1 MSWKDK
7 VALDARL
14 IILRELAQQMDGTL
28 TSVSLRRVLDVY
40 FVRPV
45 EWIDTQLVKLAQLE
59 AIELTRAGDIA
70 IAKIT
75 AAGRD
80 HLDERSIISGITPP
94 SDFR

>member
-14 IILRELAQQMDGTL
+14 IILRELAREMNGTL
-28 TSVSLRRVLDVY
+28 NSVSLRRALDVY

-59 AIELTRAGDIA
+59 AIELVRAGDIA

-94 SDFR
+94 AEFR

>member
-14 IILRELAQQMDGTL
+14 IILRELAQQMDGSL
-28 TSVSLRRVLDVY
+28 NSVSLRRVLDVY

-45 EWIDTQLVKLAQLE
+45 EWIDTQLVKLQQLE
-59 AIELTRAGDIA
+59 AIELTRAGEVA

-75 AAGRD
+75 PAGRD

-94 SDFR
+94 AEFR

>member
-1 MSWKDK
+1 MSWQEK
-7 VALDARL
+7 VALDARF
-14 IILRELAQQMDGTL
+14 IILRELAAQPDGAL
-28 TSVSLRRVLDVY
+28 NSVSLRRLLDVY

-45 EWIDTQLVKLAQLE
+45 EWIDTQLVKLEALE

-75 AAGRD
+75 PAGRD
-80 HLDERSIISGITPP
+80 HLDERSPISGITKP

>member
-14 IILRELAQQMDGTL
+14 IILRELAQQMNGTL
-28 TSVSLRRVLDVY
+28 NSVSLRRVLDVY

-75 AAGRD
+75 PAGRD

-94 SDFR
+94 AEFR

>member
-59 AIELTRAGDIA
+59 AIELTRAGDVA

>member
-14 IILRELAQQMDGTL
+14 IILRELAQQTDGTL
-28 TSVSLRRVLDVY
+28 NSVSLRRVLDVY

-45 EWIDTQLVKLAQLE
+45 EWIDTQLVKLAALE
-59 AIELTRAGDIA
+59 AIELTRAGDVA

-75 AAGRD
+75 PAGRD
-80 HLDERSIISGITPP
+80 HLDERSIISGITTPAE
-94 SDFR
+94 FR